1 MSTQAGPE
9 SMASPASPVS
19 GDPTE
24 PSGLAHAF
32 LLDGRGGAE
41 RLDWDGVL
49 RWTPGDGP
57 LWLNL
62 DYTAADVK
70 RWLALGSAIDPLVR
84 DSLLDDDPRP
94 RAASRGDS
102 LILIVR
108 AINLNEGAA
117 PEDMLSIR
125 AWVEPHRMI
134 TLRHRKSRSLKAI
147 AAELEAGTGPAGVGE
162 LTASLIERVLE
173 YVATRVDTL
182 GDAIAACE
190 DQVLAE
196 TRGELRTQLADHRR
210 RAIGLRRFLAPQREA
225 FAKLA
230 QIQVPWL
237 PAHARARIAESADRM
252 TRTVEELDA
261 ARDRAAVT
269 QEELQS
275 KIGEATNQRLYVLS
289 IITAVFL
296 PLGFVCSLLGV
307 NVGGVPLQ
315 HEDWAFWALCGVFAG
330 VVALQIWFFRRRGW
344 FG

>member
-1 MSTQAGPE
+1 MSTSEA
-9 SMASPASPVS
+9 
-19 GDPTE
+19 T
-24 PSGLAHAF
+24 GLAHAF
-32 LLDGRGGAE
+32 LLDGRGGGA
-41 RLDWDGVL
+41 RLDWAGVG
-49 RWTPGDGP
+49 RWTAGDGP
-57 LWLNL
+57 VWINL
-62 DYTAADVK
+62 DYSAPDAA
-70 RWLALGSAIDPLVR
+70 RWLVDGAGLDPLIR
-84 DSLLDDDPRP
+84 DALLDDDPRP
-94 RAASRGDS
+94 RAVVHGDA
-102 LILIVR
+102 LVLIVR

-125 AWVEPHRMI
+125 AWIEPRRMV
-134 TLRHRKSRSLKAI
+134 TMRHRRSRSIKAI
-147 AAELEAGTGPAGVGE
+147 AAELDRGRGPASVAE
-162 LTASLIERVLE
+162 MTASLIERVLE

-190 DQVLAE
+190 DQVLTE
-196 TRGELRTQLADHRR
+196 TRGELRSQLADHRR
-210 RAIGLRRFLAPQREA
+210 RAIALRRFLAPQREA

-230 QIQVPWL
+230 QIQLPWL
-237 PAHARARIAESADRM
+237 DATGRARILEAADRM

-275 KIGEATNQRLYVLS
+275 KIAEATNQRLYVLA

-315 HEDWAFWALCGVFAG
+315 HEDWAFWALCGLFG
-330 VVALQIWFFRRRGW
+330 VVVAIQIWFFRRRGW